1 MQGVLSIQSQVVYG
15 HVGNAMAT
23 FALNRLGHEVWP
35 VPTVLYSNHPGHGG
49 MTGAVQPGAALTALI
64 DGLDARAMLAGTRAV
79 LSGYLGA
86 ADHADV
92 VIHALDRIAQAAP
105 GTPYCCDPVM
115 GDDGKGIYVKSGI
128 PEAIRDRLVPR
139 AAILKPNA
147 FELGWLTGRTIAGP
161 DDAVAAARSLP
172 VPLVVCSSVPVP
184 PDNKT
189 IGAMAITAD
198 AAWLVTAPRLEHP
211 PPGTGD
217 LFTALF
223 LGRTLN
229 GADAPTA
236 LSAATTSL
244 MRLLAH
250 SAPDDQDIAL
260 IDHQEDLTIGS
271 GACLPVQA
279 HKG

>member
-147 FELGWLTGRTIAGP
+147 FE
-161 DDAVAAARSLP
+161 
-172 VPLVVCSSVPVP
+172 
-184 PDNKT
+184 
-189 IGAMAITAD
+189 
-198 AAWLVTAPRLEHP
+198 
-211 PPGTGD
+211 
-217 LFTALF
+217 
-223 LGRTLN
+223 
-229 GADAPTA
+229 
-236 LSAATTSL
+236 
-244 MRLLAH
+244 
-250 SAPDDQDIAL
+250 
-260 IDHQEDLTIGS
+260 
-271 GACLPVQA
+271 
-279 HKG
+279 